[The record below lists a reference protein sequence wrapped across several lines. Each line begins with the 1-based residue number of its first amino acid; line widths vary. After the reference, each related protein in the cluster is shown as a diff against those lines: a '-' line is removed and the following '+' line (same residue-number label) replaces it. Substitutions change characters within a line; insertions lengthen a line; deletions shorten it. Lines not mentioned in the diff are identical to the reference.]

1 MADFFGWM
9 TDVFELSFTI
19 GATTVN
25 LGYLA
30 VAGVIVSIALKALKK
45 IR

>member
-19 GATTVN
+19 GAVN
-25 LGYLA
+25 VTLGYLA
-30 VAGVIVSIALKALKK
+30 VAGLIVSIALRALKK